1 MDRKHLDI
9 FKLVLFIAGI
19 LLIGIIFL
27 IVNWPISDGISNAKK
42 FVWINLLIMH
52 VVSFLPFLLNRITCM
67 NLDRKI
73 APAMGI
79 GIAILLFEVVAAIV
93 TILALV
99 STIGVLISIAI
110 ELIVAFLSC
119 VVLYVGYFS
128 GSHIEKVQRIENGQL
143 SKLKE
148 LKASYESL
156 ELHMNALPDDF
167 ANQKALMHRICEDAR
182 YLSPVNSIEAESI
195 DDSLIKQARILL
207 GKEMTPS
214 EIDSRLHDI
223 AILIDK
229 RKLLRK

>member
-19 LLIGIIFL
+19 LLIGVIFL
-27 IVNWPISDGISNAKK
+27 IVNLPLSDGISNTKK
-42 FVWINLLIMH
+42 FVWINIVIMY
-52 VVSFLPFLLNRITCM
+52 VVLFLPFLLNRITCV

-73 APAMGI
+73 APAMGV
-79 GIAILLFEVVAAIV
+79 GLCILLFELVAATV
-93 TILALV
+93 NILVLASILG
-99 STIGVLISIAI
+99 ILISIAV
-110 ELIVAFLSC
+110 ELVVAFLAGI
-119 VVLYVGYFS
+119 VLYVGYFS

-167 ANQKALMHRICEDAR
+167 AKQKALTHKICEDAR
-182 YLSPVNSIEAESI
+182 YLSPANSAEAESI
-195 DDSLIKQARILL
+195 EDSLIKQARLL
-207 GKEMTPS
+207 LDKEMTPS

-223 AILIDK
+223 AVLIDK

>member
-19 LLIGIIFL
+19 LLIGVIFL
-27 IVNWPISDGISNAKK
+27 IVNLPLSDGISNTKK
-42 FVWINLLIMH
+42 FVWINIVIMYI
-52 VVSFLPFLLNRITCM
+52 VLFLPFLLNRITCV

-79 GIAILLFEVVAAIV
+79 GLCILLFELVAATV
-93 TILALV
+93 NILVLA
-99 STIGVLISIAI
+99 SIIGILISIAV
-110 ELIVAFLSC
+110 ELVVAFLAGI
-119 VVLYVGYFS
+119 VLYVGYFS
-128 GSHIEKVQRIENGQL
+128 GSHIEKVQREETESI

-148 LKASYESL
+148 LKASYEAL
-156 ELHMNALPDDF
+156 DVHINALSDDF

-182 YLSPVNSIEAESI
+182 YLSPVDSIEAESI

-207 GKEMTPS
+207 DKEMTPS